1 MIDVALFTAIAVMA
15 IYRPM
20 IGVAIISHIYLIRSL
35 TTLNSGEA
43 CFTGD
48 CALTSSGVF
57 GLALPILV
65 FTILIIKV
73 IVENR
78 HRPIRYNFDYVDA
91 LLGFYVI
98 VMLSGCIYSQNIKS
112 SLEYLLKFIFLGV
125 SFFFVTKLYI
135 CNRQDK
141 LQSLRHLFLATCAIG
156 LLLSLVALYYFI
168 GAEVLGFGFRLTL
181 PGVHPIVFSLLAGQ
195 SFLIS
200 AAILLSKGGLL
211 GTKNKLFLTINIGL
225 CIHFLIIQLATNTR
239 GVTISM
245 SVAFSLL
252 FILSIKKITA
262 KQILFVIPSIIIAIG
277 YLISKFDRD
286 TLLNRFDNVRGDES
300 VSERGQAYVESLRI
314 VSDNPILGVGTDNFQ
329 YLSRLEYPHNFFLE
343 NLVSFGSLGL
353 IINFGFIFTFIYFLL
368 RIIRQRNTN
377 HLLIGIYIITVFF
390 FVETMF
396 SFTIWMHKGLYLH
409 LAFLSAHQPKRVS
422 QEVVWEP
429 LMRHR
434 A

>member
-1 MIDVALFTAIAVMA
+1 MIDAALFTAIAVMA

-20 IGVAIISHIYLIRSL
+20 IGVAILSHIYLVRSL
-35 TTLNSGEA
+35 TALNSGQA
-43 CFTGD
+43 CFTDD

-65 FTILIIKV
+65 FTIIIIKV
-73 IVENR
+73 IAENR

-98 VMLSGCIYSQNIKS
+98 VMLSGSIYSQNIES
-112 SLEYLLKFIFLGV
+112 SVEYLLKFIFLGV

-141 LQSLRHLFLATCAIG
+141 LQSIRHLFLATCAIG

-168 GAEVLGFGFRLTL
+168 GAGVLGFRLTL
-181 PGVHPIVFSLLAGQ
+181 PGVHPIPFSLLAGQ

-211 GTKNKLFLTINIGL
+211 GIRNKLFLTINIGL
-225 CIHFLIIQLATNTR
+225 CIYFLIIQLATNTR

-245 SVAFSLL
+245 SIALLLL
-252 FILSIKKITA
+252 FILSLKKITA

-277 YLISKFDRD
+277 YLINNFDRD
-286 TLLNRFDNVRGDES
+286 TLFNRFDNMAGDES
-300 VSERGQAYVESLRI
+300 LSERRQAYVESLTI

-329 YLSRLEYPHNFFLE
+329 HLSRLQYPHNFFLE
-343 NLVSFGSLGL
+343 NLVNFGSLGL
-353 IINFGFIFTFIYFLL
+353 VINVGFIFTFIYFLL
-368 RIIRQRNTN
+368 RIKKQRNTN
-377 HLLIGIYIITVFF
+377 HLFIGIYVITVFF

-409 LAFLSAHQPKRVS
+409 LALLSAYQLKRVS